1 MPPLDAIIEA
11 IDHLKPISDAA
22 GKVMSLLDD
31 PDCGMADLAD
41 IIRYEPALTA
51 NVLKLANSAY
61 FGLPDKIEDVKQAV
75 IYLGMTQ
82 VVDLVLLVS
91 CSSQFK
97 GSHEGYGLGNGALWK
112 SAVSAAIIANDL
124 AEIKGLKQSGL
135 TFTSALL
142 RDIGKVVIDQHVKS
156 ALAPILKQ
164 VETQSITFIA
174 AERQVLGVDH
184 AQVGAM
190 VLKKWH
196 FPPALRCIIGHYHAP
211 FEGQACLVEASIV
224 HLADARCRKMQI
236 GLGVDDPSYSEDE
249 QVVDS
254 LGLKESEIQGAIDGF
269 GRKMERLNALFQI
282 SR

>member
-61 FGLPDKIEDVKQAV
+61 FGLPDKIEDVRQAV

-97 GSHEGYGLGNGALWK
+97 GSHEGYKLGNGALWK

-135 TFTSALL
+135 TFTAALL

-196 FPPALRCIIGHYHAP
+196 FPPALRCIISHYHTP

-236 GLGVDDPSYSEDE
+236 GLGVDDPSYIEDE
-249 QVVDS
+249 RVVDS
-254 LGLKESEIQGAIDGF
+254 LGLKESEIQGALDGF